1 MKKRLRDLARA
12 LQNESKTPWY
22 YCEIRLQPDQLSR
35 DVNKPTFSGYTFFI
49 INPIFELSL
58 EWKFPKLLIIF
69 EIEAHECLIFDH
81 FRFISKENLT
91 KFPIWGSRVA
101 GQVFENL
108 RWGVDNEVTY
118 KKCVNLD
125 AFMTFSVP
133 DLGQCFWQPINESA
147 WPRILINVS
156 QSLIGAYR
164 LEIFHRAHSL
174 QWPKGWHQGN
184 NPCNQKLIIS
194 VLLRFHLQG

>member
-1 MKKRLRDLARA
+1 M
-12 LQNESKTPWY
+12 NEEKVAWPGACPTKWKYGIIAKSDCNQTSYHVVSTK
-22 YCEIRLQPDQLSR
+22 LSR

-133 DLGQCFWQPINESA
+133 DLGQCFWQPINQSA
-147 WPRILINVS
+147 WPRILINVA
-156 QSLIGAYR
+156 QSLIGAYSPGT
-164 LEIFHRAHSL
+164 LAYWFFL
-174 QWPKGWHQGN
+174 FF
-184 NPCNQKLIIS
+184 
-194 VLLRFHLQG
+194 V